1 MNTCDHCGTTFEG
14 RKRKYCTKAC
24 SSKASRDSGTKTC
37 TAPDCEKP
45 VRARNLCST
54 HYNQTRP
61 NRHPKVEVP
70 CAWCGAL
77 VAKERRTSRKPVCST
92 RCRSNIQNPPVC
104 VQPEDHWAWWWGKT
118 SQWPRY
124 GFKTCW
130 WCKLKFVPKSPIST
144 TCGPACPESPRNKLA
159 NRIRQCED
167 CGEGYRSPWG
177 NVLRCD
183 TCATL
188 HRRAGNYGS
197 SWISRTR
204 REAIYQRDNYKCHL
218 CGKPTDPTADHW
230 GDDFPSL
237 DHLVPRSKGGSDRDY
252 NLKTA
257 HRLCNALRQ
266 DEELQMLQL
275 A

>member
-37 TAPDCEKP
+37 TAHDCEKP

-61 NRHPKVEVP
+61 NRHTKAEVP
-70 CAWCGAL
+70 CAWCGTL
-77 VAKERRTSRKPVCST
+77 VAKERQASRKPVCSD

-104 VQPEDHWAWWWGKT
+104 VLPEDHWARWWGK
-118 SQWPRY
+118 SSPWPRY
-124 GFKTCW
+124 GFKRCW
-130 WCKLKFVPKSPIST
+130 WHEARFVPTTSRDT
-144 TCGPACPESPRNKLA
+144 TCGTDCPQSPRNRVADMLRRCA
-159 NRIRQCED
+159 D
-167 CGEGYRSPWG
+167 CNAEYRSPWF
-177 NVLRCD
+177 NVRRCD
-183 TCATL
+183 TCSDT
-188 HRRAGNYGS
+188 RRRRGS
-197 SWISRTR
+197 NWITRPR
-204 REAIYQRDNYKCHL
+204 REAIYRRDDYMCHL
-218 CGKPTDPTADHW
+218 CGDRTDPTAHHL
-230 GDDFPSL
+230 DDEHPSL

-252 NLKTA
+252 NLRTA